1 MIKLI
6 ALDMDGTLTSE
17 DHITV
22 SSENRA
28 ALKRAHEHGA
38 KIAIATGRA
47 RSIIGDVCEQVPEID
62 YIMYSNGAAI
72 YDRGAQRTIYENAM
86 PWQTA
91 KTVLDYLNH
100 FPIFMEIYESGK
112 SYVQNDR
119 IPYFSDEVLPS
130 EFVEEALKG
139 MTVCDDVMRTLTGKS
154 IEKITPHIF
163 DEALY
168 QRIWEHLQTID
179 DLEVTTSFSVGIDI
193 TRAGADKGEA
203 MRSLCRILGITAD
216 ECMAFGDESND
227 IPMITYAKYG
237 FAMGNGSA
245 ACKAAAKFHT
255 KSNAESGV
263 AHGINQMMFAKED

>member
-22 SSENRA
+22 SAENRT
-28 ALKRAHEHGA
+28 ALKRAHESGA

-72 YDRGAQRTIYENAM
+72 YDRAAGRTIYENAM
-86 PWQTA
+86 LWSTA
-91 KTVLDYLNH
+91 KEVLDYLNG
-100 FPIFMEIYESGK
+100 FPIFMEVYEDGR
-112 SYVQNDR
+112 SYAQNDR
-119 IPYFSDEVLPS
+119 IPYFSDEVLPN
-130 EFVEEALKG
+130 EFLEEAMKG
-139 MTVCDDVMRTLTGKS
+139 MTICDSITDTLEDRT

-163 DEALY
+163 DKALY
-168 QRIWEHLQTID
+168 KKIWEHLKTID
-179 DLEVTTSFSVGIDI
+179 GLEVTTSFSVGIDI
-193 TRAGADKGEA
+193 TKAGADKGEA
-203 MRSLCRILGITAD
+203 MRSLCEKLGFGAD

-237 FAMGNGSA
+237 FAMGNGSD
-245 ACKAAAKFHT
+245 ACKAAAKFVT

-263 AHGINQMMFAKED
+263 AHGINKIMFAEKE